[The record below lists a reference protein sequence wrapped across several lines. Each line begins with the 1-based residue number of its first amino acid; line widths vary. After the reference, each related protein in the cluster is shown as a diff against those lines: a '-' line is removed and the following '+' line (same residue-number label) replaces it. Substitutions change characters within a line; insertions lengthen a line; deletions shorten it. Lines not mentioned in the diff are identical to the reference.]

1 VSGLPVAAEWFR
13 AEVVGDG
20 VTRLI
25 EVPIAYFFESNI
37 FHVRGR
43 DRDLVVDTGNGF
55 GDLRSGLAPLTE
67 DRDVVAVVT
76 HAHFDHI
83 GCLWRFDERLVHRA
97 DAADVREPWAIAV
110 RREDWPDG
118 LAREIEWYGHEVPDS
133 VLTALPSADFD
144 LEGWRTQP
152 AEPTSVLE
160 DGDLVDLG
168 DRVFEVL
175 HVPGHTVGSIALWEA
190 GSGTL
195 FTGDTMYLDDKL
207 FVDDPAAF
215 RASLERLRELPVQIV
230 HPGHNRSFS
239 GEELWDAIDRGS
251 EQPEP

>member
-67 DRDVVAVVT
+67 DRDVIAVAT

-133 VLTALPSADFD
+133 VLTAVPSADFD
-144 LEGWRTQP
+144 LEGWRTHP
-152 AEPTSVLE
+152 AEPTSELD

-215 RASLERLRELPVQIV
+215 RASLERLREMPVQIV

-239 GEELWDAIDRGS
+239 GEELRDAIDRGS
-251 EQPEP
+251 EQPQP